1 MLYICIENEKN
12 IKYIKLNF
20 NCIIS
25 AMKHSE
31 EQGKCNV
38 KENKYNERKWL
49 KNYSNFKSNFT
60 PKQ

>member
-38 KENKYNERKWL
+38 KENKYNERK
-49 KNYSNFKSNFT
+49 
-60 PKQ
+60 